1 MQGMN
6 ALLPGEHD
14 WLNGNTPSGTSMTPE
29 PPKNRGG
36 IMNALGAVFKYGA
49 PEAYEQGRQ
58 RKATET
64 MGNALAMGNY
74 EDAAQTAFQSGNLDQ
89 GMQLRQYAQGQQ
101 AAGSEQ
107 ETAMRQQQAEG
118 KLSLFSQAPLDQIT
132 EFAMSEPTEFERIT
146 GIPADEY
153 TQAGAMLRQSGRD
166 PEEFRQFIVQKAK
179 AELGQ
184 MPEAPEQY
192 TLGENQVRYDEQGNV
207 IARGMEKARD
217 PINVNGVLVDP
228 VTYEPVGNYQTPS
241 QSGQMTDYQR
251 QQLAIERQQA
261 EQARAGRWQSAGDGV
276 IFNTGTGDMQG
287 GGGFDYGA
295 TGTFDA
301 NTGMGSSPFQ
311 TIEMYDSQ
319 GRVYQADFS
328 GPAFGG
334 GEEFTPPQPSGRKPT
349 DFDKTQDREMAKDIA
364 DWKTTGQATALASL
378 AKLREVISDLEDP
391 NSSRGGAYMAMMP
404 DGMKPLVAPNSVN
417 AKETAESVVQSSLK
431 AVLGGQFAQKEADQ
445 LFARTYNPVLGDEV
459 NAKRLQRLYNEM
471 VNRAAMNEAAARYA
485 DQYGTLQGF
494 EGYLP
499 QLQDFMLT
507 DAETT
512 TGSGDTFGSGGQRM
526 RRSRGDGGGPQYEQ
540 TATNPQTGERM
551 GLRNGQWEPIQ

>member
-1 MQGMN
+1 MNVFSPMQGMN
-6 ALLPGEHD
+6 A
-14 WLNGNTPSGTSMTPE
+14 
-29 PPKNRGG
+29 
-36 IMNALGAVFKYGA
+36 F
-49 PEAYEQGRQ
+49 
-58 RKATET
+58 
-64 MGNALAMGNY
+64 
-74 EDAAQTAFQSGNLDQ
+74 
-89 GMQLRQYAQGQQ
+89 AQGANIGGNIRQQETQSKLAPLVANGQYQQ
-101 AAGSEQ
+101 AAQVAGERGDLGGAEMYRAQYQGQLAQMGEQ
-107 ETAMRQQQAEG
+107 EKVAAAKRAEDLGRVAVGLKGVPYEQRQAMLQQQ
-118 KLSLFSQAPLDQIT
+118 LPMLQAMGMDPQQIQGFDPNDQNLDAVLAQVTPLQDLLK
-132 EFAMSEPTEFERIT
+132 
-146 GIPADEY
+146 G
-153 TQAGAMLRQSGRD
+153 
-166 PEEFRQFIVQKAK
+166 
-179 AELGQ
+179 
-184 MPEAPEQY
+184 PEQY

-301 NTGMGSSPFQ
+301 NTGMGGSPFQ
-311 TIEMYDSQ
+311 TIEMYDPQ

-334 GEEFTPPQPSGRKPT
+334 SEGFTPPQPSGRKPT

-364 DWKTTGQATALASL
+364 DWKTTGQATALTSL
-378 AKLREVISDLEDP
+378 AKLRDVIADLEDP
-391 NSSRGGAYMAMMP
+391 NSRRGGSYMAMLP
-404 DGMKPLVAPNSVN
+404 DGMKPLVAPNSVD

-471 VNRAAMNEAAARYA
+471 VNRAAMNEAASRYA

-512 TGSGDTFGSGGQRM
+512 TGSDDMFGSGGQRP
-526 RRSRGDGGGPQYEQ
+526 RRSRGDGGGNQYEQ